1 MTSPAASLAAIH
13 VVRPLRTRGPFPAFA
28 PGDVVYFQV
37 PAGDVTGSV
46 IGVDAKARADLP
58 LGLPYR
64 IVVREAPA
72 GCGYAPGSE
81 CTVRAGCLERE
92 GVAPG
97 ASVVLPPPPR
107 PIAAPPA
114 LPMFLVAYI
123 REGGNAPVQGAML
136 VQGASLEAASAAATQ
151 ALQAEL
157 EADIRDHGEL
167 PEAMVMLLNAAE
179 VPALDAASRNAS
191 TPVLATVFW

>member
-1 MTSPAASLAAIH
+1 
-13 VVRPLRTRGPFPAFA
+13 
-28 PGDVVYFQV
+28 
-37 PAGDVTGSV
+37 
-46 IGVDAKARADLP
+46 
-58 LGLPYR
+58 
-64 IVVREAPA
+64 
-72 GCGYAPGSE
+72 
-81 CTVRAGCLERE
+81 
-92 GVAPG
+92 
-97 ASVVLPPPPR
+97 
-107 PIAAPPA
+107 
-114 LPMFLVAYI
+114 MFLVAYI